1 MLLQIVMSACSFSA
15 KEGIDNI
22 EYRYSFQFKNTY
34 SFDKHVCVSE
44 IIISLIDCRRL
55 CDIVIRRIGVC
66 IHYDNIMTL
75 LFKHTIMINL
85 Y

>member
-1 MLLQIVMSACSFSA
+1 MCACSFSA
-15 KEGIDNI
+15 KDGVENI
-22 EYRYSFQFKNTY
+22 EYRYSFQFKHTY
-34 SFDKHVCVSE
+34 SFDKVACVSE

-55 CDIVIRRIGVC
+55 CDIVIRTIGVC